1 MQTPLDNIRILQTQL
16 KNLSEKKKDIEKQLI
31 AYDDKDINSTTIDEI
46 EKLENELEFLKK
58 YYRNLEDQLVVIMN
72 EHNVHIPTS

>member
-46 EKLENELEFLKK
+46 ERVAE
-58 YYRNLEDQLVVIMN
+58 
-72 EHNVHIPTS
+72 PTE